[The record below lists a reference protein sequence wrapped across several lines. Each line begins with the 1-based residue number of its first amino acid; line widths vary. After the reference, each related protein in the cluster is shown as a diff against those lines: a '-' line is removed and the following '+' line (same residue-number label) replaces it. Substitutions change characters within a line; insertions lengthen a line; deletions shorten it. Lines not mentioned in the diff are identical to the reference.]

1 MKALRIHA
9 GPAARRHI
17 EQHGLRPQD
26 IGVIPGAAGGP
37 KGLILG
43 PLDRFLFGDWLAR
56 SSQPVHLVGGS
67 IGAWRMA
74 TACLAD
80 PVAAFNR
87 LEHDYI
93 HQHYELLPGQKR
105 PTADFVSERFGES
118 LQAFYGGRIQEVL
131 NHPRLPAAHRHLARA
146 PCAGARARPAHPA
159 GLCRRLLHQRRAPQ
173 GHGRLAG
180 AGGVFIRR
188 GGAAVRH
195 AGLPHPENRPD
206 RGQLH
211 ARAAGQLLDPVCA
224 ARGARHPRRAARR
237 LLGRRHHR
245 LPPAPGLR
253 AAAGQGGAG
262 LVLYPHF
269 QQAVVPGWLDKALK
283 WRHGATPFLDTTVV
297 LAPDPAWVAQLP
309 NRKLPDRT
317 DFTRYGNDLAARVK
331 AWNAAAGAAQQLA
344 DEFGE
349 WVEKPDLGRVQ
360 PL

>member
-118 LQAFYGGRIQEVL
+118 LQAFYGGRIGEVL
-131 NHPRLPAAHRHLARA
+131 NHPRYRLHIVTSRGRHVLAREHGLRT
-146 PCAGARARPAHPA
+146 PLGYAGAFFTNAV
-159 GLCRRLLHQRRAPQ
+159 RRKAM
-173 GHGRLAG
+173 G
-180 AGGVFIRR
+180 AWLERVVFSS
-188 GGAAVRH
+188 GGAA
-195 AGLPHPENRPD
+195 LPFATQDYRTRRIALTEANFMPALQASCSIPFV
-206 RGQLH
+206 L
-211 ARAAGQLLDPVCA
+211 RAVHDIP
-224 ARGARHPRRAARR
+224 GA
-237 LLGRRHHR
+237 
-245 LPPAPGLR
+245 PPAPTGT
-253 AAAGQGGAG
+253 AASPTTTCTWTGA
-262 LVLYPHF
+262 P
-269 QQAVVPGWLDKALK
+269 QPGRVA
-283 WRHGATPFLDTTVV
+283 
-297 LAPDPAWVAQLP
+297 PAWCCT
-309 NRKLPDRT
+309 RT
-317 DFTRYGNDLAARVK
+317 FSRR
-331 AWNAAAGAAQQLA
+331 WCPAG
-344 DEFGE
+344 
-349 WVEKPDLGRVQ
+349 WTKP
-360 PL
+360 